1 MSVLDMERQFG
12 YRDIQRKH
20 DYYYAV
26 KLHLDCMYFTF
37 FPLLLSY
44 IKSRL
49 VREKSRKMLCRKIKW
64 K

>member
-12 YRDIQRKH
+12 EIQRKH

-26 KLHLDCMYFTF
+26 KLHLDCISLF
-37 FPLLLSY
+37 FLLFFFHLPT
-44 IKSRL
+44 KSRF
-49 VREKSRKMLCRKIKW
+49 VREKSRKMLYRKIKW

>member
-26 KLHLDCMYFTF
+26 KLHLDCISLF

-49 VREKSRKMLCRKIKW
+49 IREKSRKMLYRKIKW